1 MMGVAVTPQ
10 PLIELQLCRP
20 GHREVQCAQ
29 F

>member
-1 MMGVAVTPQ
+1 MMGVAVIPQ
-10 PLIELQLCRP
+10 SLIELQLRRP